1 MISATINRE
10 ATATMWTK
18 VIVKT
23 AVTAGTVSLIAAG
36 LAAPAS
42 AGTPS
47 FTAGE
52 KSSVIYNNSPLRTC
66 ADTSCT
72 VLAYMPKT
80 TSLQPGGGYVTFA
93 KDQSGP
99 NWCEINWRNIIGWT
113 GCWRLDPGSGTT
125 GIG

>member
-1 MISATINRE
+1 MWAKTI
-10 ATATMWTK
+10 AKA
-18 VIVKT
+18 
-23 AVTAGTVSLIAAG
+23 AVTAGTASLIAAG
-36 LAAPAS
+36 LTAAPAS
-42 AGTPS
+42 AGPL

-52 KSSVIYNNSPLRTC
+52 KAAVMYANSPLRTC

-72 VLAYMPKT
+72 VLAYMPVT

-99 NWCEINWRNIIGWT
+99 NWCEINWRGVIGWT
-113 GCWRLDPGSGTT
+113 GCWRLDPGTGTT